1 MAIIHDEEKVL
12 HFTYTKNDLVPAD
25 SFFDDDGW
33 QYNLYQI
40 EIAMRKEMQP
50 IVQRAIAACV
60 NHIRS
65 IPFGNGD
72 TLTISLR
79 VTADHIEIIV

>member
-40 EIAMRKEMQP
+40 EIA

-79 VTADHIEIIV
+79 VTADQIEIIV